1 MKVEKRMKIDNLGCW
16 RRTHYSAEITP
27 ELDGKEVIVLGWVR
41 DIRDLG
47 GIRFIILQDR
57 EGTVQITVPRD
68 EADEQTLK
76 KTGLLQRQYCIG
88 VKGVVRAMAK
98 APRGVEVLPKKVKI
112 LAVAKQPLP
121 IDITGRTPADID
133 VRLDARVLDLRR
145 DENQAIFRIRHKILE
160 AVRTFLSKEGFLEVH
175 TPKIIA
181 SATEGGAALF
191 PIAYFER
198 EAFLAQSP
206 QLYKEQLTM
215 DFEKVYE
222 IGPTFRAEK
231 SHTRRHLTEFISI
244 DIEEA
249 FATADDVMK
258 VAEELMH
265 YVCRVVKENCQKEL
279 KILKHTVE
287 VPSLPFKRITYDEI
301 IEELR
306 EGGFKIEWGE
316 DIPTAAYRHLGKVH
330 PYFYFIT
337 EWPTRL
343 KPFYIKP
350 KDDDPERSEGFDLM
364 WHWIEIASGGTRVHD
379 KELLIRRLKEQ
390 GLHPESFKY
399 HLQTFDYGMPP
410 HAGWAIGLERLV
422 MIHTGRKNIREVVFY
437 PRDRFRLTP

>member
-1 MKVEKRMKIDNLGCW
+1 MIDELGEW
-16 RRTHYSAEITP
+16 RRTHYSREIKPT
-27 ELDGKEVIVLGWVR
+27 LDGEEVIVLGWVK

-57 EGTVQITVPRD
+57 EGTVQITIPRD
-68 EADEQTLK
+68 EVDEEVMKKAD
-76 KTGLLQRQYCIG
+76 LLQRQYCIG
-88 VKGVVRAMAK
+88 VKGSVRAMDK
-98 APRGVEVLPKKVKI
+98 APGGAEIIPKSIRI
-112 LAVAKQPLP
+112 LGVAKQPLP

-145 DENQAIFRIRHKILE
+145 DENQAIFRIRHRVLE
-160 AVRTFLSKEGFLEVH
+160 AIRSFLSKQGFIEIH

-206 QLYKEQLTM
+206 QLYKEQLTI

-222 IGPTFRAEK
+222 IGPVFRAEK
-231 SHTRRHLTEFISI
+231 SHTRRHLTEYISI
-244 DIEEA
+244 DIEMA
-249 FATADDVMK
+249 FATAEDVMR

-265 YVCRVVKENCQKEL
+265 HVCKVVNASCKREL
-279 KILKHTVE
+279 EILKHNVK
-287 VPSLPFKRITYDEI
+287 VPSLPFKRLTYDEVI
-301 IEELR
+301 NELKNEGIE
-306 EGGFKIEWGE
+306 ISWGE
-316 DIPTAAYRHLGKVH
+316 DIPTAAYRTLGRIH

-337 EWPTRL
+337 DWPTRL

-350 KDDDPERSEGFDLM
+350 RDDDPELSEGFDLM
-364 WHWIEIASGGTRVHD
+364 WNWVEIASGGTRVHD
-379 KELLIRRLKEQ
+379 KGLLIKRLKEQ

-399 HLQTFDYGMPP
+399 HLKTFDYGMPP
-410 HAGWAIGLERLV
+410 HAGWAIGLERLI
-422 MIHTGRKNIREVVFY
+422 MMLTGRKNIREVVLF

>member
-1 MKVEKRMKIDNLGCW
+1 MIDELGEW
-16 RRTHYSAEITP
+16 RRTHYSREIKPT
-27 ELDGKEVIVLGWVR
+27 LDGEEVIVLGWVR

-57 EGTVQITVPRD
+57 EGTVQITIPRD
-68 EADEQTLK
+68 EVDEEVMKKAD
-76 KTGLLQRQYCIG
+76 LLQRQYCIG
-88 VKGVVRAMAK
+88 VKGSVRAMDK
-98 APRGVEVLPKKVKI
+98 APGGAEIIPKSIRI
-112 LAVAKQPLP
+112 LGVAKQPLP

-145 DENQAIFRIRHKILE
+145 DENQAIFRIRHRVLE
-160 AVRTFLSKEGFLEVH
+160 AIRSFLSKQGFIEIH

-206 QLYKEQLTM
+206 QLYKEQLTI

-222 IGPTFRAEK
+222 IGPVFRAEK
-231 SHTRRHLTEFISI
+231 SHTRRHLTEYISI
-244 DIEEA
+244 DIEMA
-249 FATADDVMK
+249 FATAEDVMR

-265 YVCRVVKENCQKEL
+265 HVCKVVNASCKREL
-279 KILKHTVE
+279 EILKHNVK
-287 VPSLPFKRITYDEI
+287 VPSLPFKRLTYDEVI
-301 IEELR
+301 NELKNEGIE
-306 EGGFKIEWGE
+306 ISWGE
-316 DIPTAAYRHLGKVH
+316 DIPTAAYRTLGRIH

-337 EWPTRL
+337 DWPTRL

-350 KDDDPERSEGFDLM
+350 RNDDPELSEGFDLM
-364 WHWIEIASGGTRVHD
+364 WNWVEIASGGTRVHD
-379 KELLIRRLKEQ
+379 KGLLIKRLKEQ

-399 HLQTFDYGMPP
+399 HLKTFDYGMPP
-410 HAGWAIGLERLV
+410 HAGWAIGLERLI
-422 MIHTGRKNIREVVFY
+422 MMLTGRKNIREVVLF
-437 PRDRFRLTP
+437 PRHRFRLTP